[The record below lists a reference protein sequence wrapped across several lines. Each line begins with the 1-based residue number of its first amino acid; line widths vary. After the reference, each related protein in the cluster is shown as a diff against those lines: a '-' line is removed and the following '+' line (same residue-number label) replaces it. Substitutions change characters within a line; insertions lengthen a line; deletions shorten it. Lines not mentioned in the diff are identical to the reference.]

1 MRLKEKSPECGHT
14 RGFESNDKAK
24 ESDMTNTT
32 RKSAEVIQ
40 LRPAECI
47 AIQGGRPVTTSFQ
60 VAQVFGKEH
69 RNVMAKLRKLDAP
82 DHFLTANFSAVNYE
96 HRGNQYEAYEMT
108 KDGFVFLVMG
118 FTGKK
123 AAEFKIAYIEAFNA
137 MEKALHPDTLT
148 APQQRQIQQI
158 VNKLAH
164 QPGNSHAAV
173 YRSLKDKFRVGK
185 YDQIP
190 ANQYP
195 AACRYLGAEPLEGEW
210 LPAEESV
217 VGETLNDTLAR
228 LTEQVKKPNSYPVE
242 MFMPLVQAVLE
253 RRGGLCH
260 YPIDTAKPSKTIGR
274 TGWLTAE
281 AVMDPSFGR
290 PVESLLNELK
300 AAGCDVE
307 GCRAEYEGL
316 YLLAHR
322 LKVVSKEMERISEM
336 GLRFG
341 RNTTFAA

>member
-1 MRLKEKSPECGHT
+1 MAGIKEGGAVRLKEKSPECCNT

-47 AIQGGRPVTTSFQ
+47 AIQGGRPVTTSLQ
-60 VAQVFGKEH
+60 VAEVFGKRH
-69 RNVMAKLRKLDAP
+69 KDVIRKLQSLDCSEDFNERNFAP
-82 DHFLTANFSAVNYE
+82 VEYRDE
-96 HRGNQYEAYEMT
+96 KGEMRPAYEMT

-123 AAEFKIAYIEAFNA
+123 AAEFKEAYINAFNA

-148 APQQRQIQQI
+148 APQQRHIQQI

-173 YRSLKDKFRVGK
+173 YRSLKDRFRVGK

-228 LTEQVKKPNSYPVE
+228 LTEQVKKPNSYPAE
-242 MFMPLVQAVLE
+242 MFMPLVEAVLE
-253 RRGGLCH
+253 RRGGMPMPDSQWADISYRLDKLARLFH
-260 YPIDTAKPSKTIGR
+260 PFSDQAGDVVGIRRALNGLHPKTGIR
-274 TGWLTAE
+274 ETG
-281 AVMDPSFGR
+281 F
-290 PVESLLNELK
+290 
-300 AAGCDVE
+300 
-307 GCRAEYEGL
+307 CRMTRA
-316 YLLAHR
+316 
-322 LKVVSKEMERISEM
+322 
-336 GLRFG
+336 
-341 RNTTFAA
+341 

>member
-1 MRLKEKSPECGHT
+1 MHK
-14 RGFESNDKAK
+14 
-24 ESDMTNTT
+24 
-32 RKSAEVIQ
+32 
-40 LRPAECI
+40 
-47 AIQGGRPVTTSFQ
+47 GRPVTTSLQ
-60 VAQVFGKEH
+60 VAEVFGKRH
-69 RNVMAKLRKLDAP
+69 DNVVRKLQHLDCSDEFNA
-82 DHFLTANFSAVNYE
+82 LNFEAVEYRDE
-96 HRGNQYEAYEMT
+96 KGQMRPAYEMT

-123 AAEFKIAYIEAFNA
+123 AAEFKEAYINAFNA

-148 APQQRQIQQI
+148 APQQRHIQQI

-210 LPAEESV
+210 LPAEEGV

>member
-1 MRLKEKSPECGHT
+1 
-14 RGFESNDKAK
+14 
-24 ESDMTNTT
+24 MTNTT

-47 AIQGGRPVTTSFQ
+47 AIQRGRPVTTSFQ
-60 VAQVFGKEH
+60 VAQVFGKQHKHVTE
-69 RNVMAKLRKLDAP
+69 KIRKLDAP
-82 DHFLTANFSAVNYE
+82 DHFLTANFSAVQYE

-148 APQQRQIQQI
+148 APQQRHIQQI

-173 YRSLKDKFRVGK
+173 YRSLKDKFGVGK

-228 LTEQVKKPNSYPVE
+228 LTEQVKKPNSYPAE
-242 MFMPLVQAVLE
+242 MFMPLVEAVLE
-253 RRGGLCH
+253 RRGG
-260 YPIDTAKPSKTIGR
+260 YSAPIPREQWQEVDERLARLGRLFHPFSDQAGDVVGIRRALNGLHPR
-274 TGWLTAE
+274 TGI
-281 AVMDPSFGR
+281 R
-290 PVESLLNELK
+290 
-300 AAGCDVE
+300 
-307 GCRAEYEGL
+307 
-316 YLLAHR
+316 
-322 LKVVSKEMERISEM
+322 ER
-336 GLRFG
+336 GFR
-341 RNTTFAA
+341 RVACV